1 MENDDRFA
9 IIFFGLFFGAL
20 VLYVLF
26 VSAAS
31 VGRTR
36 ACYEALAAG
45 ADVVCE
51 ARDE

>member
-1 MENDDRFA
+1 VSEEDKGTFA
-9 IIFFGLFFGAL
+9 ILAVIFGAI
-20 VLYVLF
+20 VLCVLF
-26 VSAAS
+26 TSAAS

-51 ARDE
+51 VKE